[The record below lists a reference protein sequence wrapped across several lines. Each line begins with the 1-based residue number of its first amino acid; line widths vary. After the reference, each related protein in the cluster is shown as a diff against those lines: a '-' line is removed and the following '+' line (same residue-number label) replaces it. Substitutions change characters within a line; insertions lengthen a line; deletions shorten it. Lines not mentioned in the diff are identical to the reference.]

1 MTRHPNP
8 LATDENAPLWVA
20 ESSYG
25 TAKIYEY
32 HPNTPDMVT
41 YGHEL
46 GPFSRKM
53 ADQVA
58 AALNSAYSLGLKH
71 GTS

>member
-1 MTRHPNP
+1 MAQINP
-8 LATDENAPLWVA
+8 QPDDEYLALLATD
-20 ESSYG
+20 
-25 TAKIYEY
+25 EY